1 MVRAYLLCFVRS
13 APPYLQNQIS
23 TVRTSSFIEGEN
35 LKSDS
40 IMEIY
45 TGQFIQGILNEI
57 PKQNNHEKYITI
69 YPFTKYHNILLNFE
83 IIQFD
88 ESCCC
93 CCVTPLEKIFGATV
107 IDDVLYIL
115 FKNYT
120 LHILYMNGE
129 HDILMLESR
138 PSKIEKA
145 KMKLNHLLDINLN

>member
-1 MVRAYLLCFVRS
+1 
-13 APPYLQNQIS
+13 
-23 TVRTSSFIEGEN
+23 
-35 LKSDS
+35 
-40 IMEIY
+40 MEIY
-45 TGQFIQGILNEI
+45 TCEFIQSILNQI
-57 PKQNNHEKYITI
+57 PKQNNHEKYLTV
-69 YPFTKYHNILLNFE
+69 YPFTKIHNILLNFE

-93 CCVTPLEKIFGATV
+93 CCATPLEKVFGTAV

-129 HDILMLESR
+129 HDILLLESR

>member
-1 MVRAYLLCFVRS
+1 
-13 APPYLQNQIS
+13 
-23 TVRTSSFIEGEN
+23 
-35 LKSDS
+35 
-40 IMEIY
+40 MEIY
-45 TGQFIQGILNEI
+45 TGEFIQGILNEI

-93 CCVTPLEKIFGATV
+93 VTPLDNIFGTAV

-129 HDILMLESR
+129 HDILLLESQ
-138 PSKIEKA
+138 PSQIEKA
-145 KMKLNHLLDINLN
+145 KMKINNLFDINLN